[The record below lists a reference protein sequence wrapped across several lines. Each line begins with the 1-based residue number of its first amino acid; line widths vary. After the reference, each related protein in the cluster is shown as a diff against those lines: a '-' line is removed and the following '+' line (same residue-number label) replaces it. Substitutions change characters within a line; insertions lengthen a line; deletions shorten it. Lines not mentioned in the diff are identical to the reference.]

1 MTTIFFKNPVQPL
14 KILESPRLQAEAD
27 KKSLGELIEIA
38 DVVVSPSNL
47 TSNDEPDPVENV
59 LLGMEWG
66 IKLCEM
72 ARRKSTRLRKM
83 KDGTFRT
90 GNVGIYLVV
99 IMEALGPCNLYF
111 VGTIAEIMARLKE
124 LDDNWT

>member
-1 MTTIFFKNPVQPL
+1 MMKVFFKNPVRPL
-14 KILESPRLQAEAD
+14 KILESPRLQAAAD

-59 LLGMEWG
+59 LLGMEWML
-66 IKLCEM
+66 KLCEM
-72 ARRKSTRLRKM
+72 ARRKSTRIRKM
-83 KDGTFRT
+83 EDGTFRT

-99 IMEALGPCNLYF
+99 INEALGPCNMYF
-111 VGTIAEIMARLKE
+111 VGTFAEIMTRLKE